1 MKINFEIIPSK
12 IFIPR
17 CFLNAILIIIVS
29 LLSCN
34 RNELKKDSKLTKAN
48 NTWLFT
54 LLGSKTTGI
63 DFVNNVIDGEKFNI
77 FTYRNYYN
85 GGGVAIGDI
94 NNDGLPDIYFTA
106 NQLKNKLYL
115 NKGNFVFED
124 ITEKAGVGGTKAW
137 STGVTMA
144 DVNDDGLLDIYV
156 CNSGDVDPADRE
168 NELFINNGD
177 LTFSEKAKEYNLNNN
192 GLSIQAAFFDY
203 DMDGDL
209 DCYIL
214 NNCFS
219 DPTRIELYR
228 KVREEKANPGGDK
241 LMRNDVGVFRDVTTE
256 AGIYSSEI
264 GFGNGVAI
272 GDLNHDNLPDIY
284 IANDFWE
291 RDYLYINKGK
301 GKFSEELINRINYCS
316 TSSMGGDI
324 ADINNDANQD
334 IFTTDMLP
342 ADNYRLQTTIAFDP
356 YHLEDLKYRENF
368 HYQITQNCL
377 HLNDGSGYFQEIGLL
392 SGVAATDWSW
402 GALIFD
408 FENDGNKDIFISNGI
423 LRDIMYNDFLEFI
436 TDKDKRK
443 EVISKTGKFDYRDFV
458 QYMPSKPLKNYAFK
472 NTGHLMFQD
481 RADELGLGEPSFSNG
496 AAYGDLDNDGDL
508 DLVINNENSLSFVY
522 RNETDSK
529 SGNHFLKVKFNG
541 NKGNLF
547 GIGAMVTIKA
557 KEELRVLQNFNSRGF
572 ESSAEPNLLFGLG
585 KAENIDELK
594 VIWPDGKVQVLVN
607 IKPDQTIILNYSQ
620 AFEVEIFTEKKPAPE
635 FEEISQQVIRG
646 DARHYENLY
655 NDFNQEVLLTN
666 MLSTEGPRLVIGDV
680 NNDKL
685 DDFILLGAAGDPDK
699 MFIQKADGTFSFKTN
714 TSFTKDAGF
723 ESTCGALLDQ
733 DGDGDLDLMIGSGGN
748 DVHVDQLNYIVRLYK
763 NDGRGNF
770 SGDPY
775 HIPPVLGNFSTIETE
790 DFDKDGKTEI
800 FLGARTIPGNYGL
813 PPQSYLLKNEN
824 GNWIDIAPPSLG
836 NIGMVTDAVWA
847 DVDSDSDKDLVVVGD
862 WMATKIFKNEHGILR
877 DPIVIPESNGWWQR
891 IEASDLD
898 KDGDID
904 FILGNWGLNTKF
916 KASPTRPI
924 TMFVN
929 DFDNNGKSEFII
941 NWYPPLD
948 SQAYPFAQKEELV
961 AQMPGL
967 RQTILTYK
975 DYGNKTYDSLFKPE
989 VREKSIPYKVNY
1001 LESAVLWNEGNSYSL
1016 AALPLEAQVS
1026 PVFCIVADD
1035 LDGDGN
1041 PDIWLGG
1048 NFYSLKP
1055 QVGRHD
1061 ASRGVFL
1068 KGGLNKSFIYQPQQ
1082 HDGLYVEGEVRDA
1095 AIISSKQSKR
1105 LIVARNNAKV
1115 LLFQKRKN

>member
-1 MKINFEIIPSK
+1 MKPYSR
-12 IFIPR
+12 IFQS
-17 CFLNAILIIIVS
+17 NILIPGSFFNVLLVIIVS

-34 RNELKKDSKLTKAN
+34 NKESKKDSNLTSGN
-48 NTWLFT
+48 DNQLFT
-54 LLGSKTTGI
+54 LLNSKKTGI
-63 DFVNNVIDGEKFNI
+63 DFANDVVDGEKFNI

-85 GGGVAIGDI
+85 GAGVAIGDI
-94 NNDGLPDIYFTA
+94 NNDGLPDIYFTS
-106 NQLKNKLYL
+106 NQHKNKLYL
-115 NKGNFVFED
+115 NKGHFVFED
-124 ITEKAGVGGTKAW
+124 ITEKAGVGGTMDW

-144 DVNDDGLLDIYV
+144 DVNGDGFLDIYV
-156 CNSGDVDPADRE
+156 CNAGDVDPADRE

-214 NNCFS
+214 NNNFT
-219 DPTRIELYR
+219 DPTRIELYK
-228 KVREEKANPGGDK
+228 KVREEKVYTGGDK
-241 LMRNDVGVFRDVTTE
+241 LMRNDGNIFHDVTAE
-256 AGIYSSEI
+256 AGIFSSEI
-264 GFGNGVAI
+264 GFGNGIAV
-272 GDLNHDNLPDIY
+272 GDLNNDFLPDIY

-291 RDYLYINKGK
+291 RDYLYINKGN
-301 GKFSEELINRINYCS
+301 GKFSEELIDRINYCS

-324 ADINNDANQD
+324 ADINNDGDMD

-356 YHLEDLKYRENF
+356 YHLEDKKYRENF

-436 TDKDKRK
+436 TNKDKRK
-443 EVISKTGKFDYRDFV
+443 EVISSTGKFDYRDFV
-458 QYMPSKPLKNYAFK
+458 QYMPSTPLQNYAFK
-472 NTGHLMFQD
+472 NIGHLMFKNE
-481 RADELGLGEPSFSNG
+481 AVELGLGKPSFSNG

-508 DLVINNENSLSFVY
+508 DLVINNENSPCFVY

-529 SGNHFLKVKFNG
+529 SGNHFLKVRFNG
-541 NKGNLF
+541 SEHNRF
-547 GIGAMVTIKA
+547 GIGALVTAKV

-572 ESSAEPNLLFGLG
+572 ESSTEPDLLFGLG
-585 KAENIDELK
+585 KKENIDELK
-594 VIWPDGKVQVLVN
+594 VTWPDLKVQVLNN
-607 IKPDQTIILNYSQ
+607 IKADQTIILNYSD
-620 AFEVEIFTEKKPAPE
+620 ASKAETVIEKKPSPE
-635 FEEISQQVIRG
+635 FEEISQQAIRG

-666 MLSTEGPRLVIGDV
+666 MLSTEGPRLIIGDV
-680 NNDKL
+680 NNDRL
-685 DDFILLGAAGDPDK
+685 DDFILPGAAGDPDK
-699 MFIQKADGTFSFKTN
+699 LFIQQADGIFSFKAN
-714 TSFTKDAGF
+714 SSFTKDAGF
-723 ESTCGALLDQ
+723 ESICGALFDQ
-733 DGDGDLDLMIGSGGN
+733 DGDGDPDLMIGSGGN
-748 DVHVDQLNYIVRLYK
+748 DVRVDQLNYIVRLYK
-763 NDGRGNF
+763 NDGHGNF
-770 SGDPY
+770 TGDPY
-775 HIPPVLGNFSTIETE
+775 HIPPVLGNFSTIEPE
-790 DFDKDGKTEI
+790 DFDKDGKTEV

-824 GNWIDIAPPSLG
+824 GNWIDIAPASLG
-836 NIGMVTDAVWA
+836 NTGMVTDAVWA
-847 DVDSDSDKDLVVVGD
+847 DVDLDGDRDLVVVGD
-862 WMATKIFKNEHGILR
+862 WMPVNIFKNDNGILR
-877 DPIVIPESNGWWQR
+877 DPIVIPGSNGWWQR

-916 KASPTRPI
+916 KASPGRPI

-929 DFDNNGKSEFII
+929 DFDNNGKSEFIV
-941 NWYPPLD
+941 NWFPPLD
-948 SQAYPFAQKEELV
+948 SLAYPFAQKEELV
-961 AQMPGL
+961 AQIPSL
-967 RQTILTYK
+967 RNTILTYK
-975 DYGNKTYDSLFKPE
+975 DYASKTYDSLFSPE
-989 VREKSIPYKVNY
+989 VLKKSISYKVNF
-1001 LESAVLWNEGNSYSL
+1001 LESAVLWNEGNSFSL
-1016 AALPLEAQVS
+1016 TALPVEAQVS
-1026 PVFCIVADD
+1026 PVFGIVADD
-1035 LDGDGN
+1035 LDEDGN
-1041 PDIWLGG
+1041 TDIWLAG

-1068 KGGLNKSFIYQPQQ
+1068 KGGPDRSFTYQHQP
-1082 HDGLYVEGEVRDA
+1082 HDGLYVKGEVRDA
-1095 AIISSKQSKR
+1095 SVIHSRQSKR
-1105 LIVARNNAKV
+1105 IIVARNNDKV